1 LTNSGGIHGMAD
13 LHWLTARPIAH
24 RGLHDAEAGVI
35 ENTQSAILAAVV
47 AGYSIEVDLQV
58 TADGDAVV
66 HHDDVLGRVTDGHG
80 RIDAFTATE
89 LRRVPFRSTA
99 DRMLT
104 LGELCDLVAARAT
117 LVLELKSRFD
127 GDPRLVSR
135 VGAVLARYAG
145 PAAVMSFDPRQIALL
160 RSLAPILPRGMV
172 AQRRR
177 RAERPD
183 SDRSRGIDHLRRAA
197 AARPQ
202 FIAYAVNDLPAAA
215 PLLLRHMLRLPLLA
229 WTVRNETQRQLAR
242 RWADQMIFE
251 GFRP

>member
-1 LTNSGGIHGMAD
+1 MAD

-24 RGLHDAEAGVI
+24 RGLHDASAGVI
-35 ENTQSAILAAVV
+35 ENTQSAVLAAVA

-66 HHDDVLGRVTDGHG
+66 HHDDELGRVTDGRG
-80 RIDAFTATE
+80 RIDAFTAAE
-89 LRRVPFRSTA
+89 LQRVPFRSTV

-104 LGELCDLVAARAT
+104 IGELCDLVAGRAT

-127 GDPRLVSR
+127 GDPRMVSR
-135 VGAVLARYAG
+135 MVAVLARYTG
-145 PAAVMSFDPRQIALL
+145 PAAVMSFDSRQIAML
-160 RSLAPILPRGMV
+160 RALAPVLPRGIV
-172 AQRRR
+172 
-177 RAERPD
+177 AERHRGAERED
-183 SDRSRGIDHLRRAA
+183 SGRNGIACLRRAA
-197 AARPQ
+197 AAGPQ

-215 PLLLRHMLRLPLLA
+215 PLLLRHVLRLPLLA

-251 GFRP
+251 RFRP

>member
-1 LTNSGGIHGMAD
+1 
-13 LHWLTARPIAH
+13 
-24 RGLHDAEAGVI
+24 
-35 ENTQSAILAAVV
+35 
-47 AGYSIEVDLQV
+47 
-58 TADGDAVV
+58 
-66 HHDDVLGRVTDGHG
+66 
-80 RIDAFTATE
+80 
-89 LRRVPFRSTA
+89 
-99 DRMLT
+99 MLT
-104 LGELCDLVAARAT
+104 LGELCDLVAGRTT

-145 PAAVMSFDPRQIALL
+145 QAAVMSFDPEQIEML
-160 RSLAPILPRGMV
+160 RALAPALPRGMV

-177 RAERPD
+177 RGAKRKH
-183 SDRSRGIDHLRRAA
+183 SDRNHGITYLRQAVAA
-197 AARPQ
+197 GPQ
-202 FIAYAVNDLPAAA
+202 FIAYAVNDLAAAA